1 MDITT
6 EGSLDIGKLPADL
19 LGKLLST
26 ASTTDPRVL
35 LGPRVGAD
43 AAVIDMGDTMLVAKS
58 DPVTFA
64 ADRIGWYAVQVNAND
79 IACLGAMPKWFLA
92 TVLLPEGAAPEL
104 AEEIFREITDA
115 CAELG
120 VALVGGHTE
129 ITYGL
134 TRPIVSGHMLGE
146 AKKADVVWPGGAQ
159 PGDTL
164 PLTLGLAIEGTALL
178 AREAA
183 NALRDGGMSD
193 ADVAAAAS
201 LLESPGISVV
211 HAAQTACTVASVH
224 AMHDPTEGGL
234 ATGLAELA
242 SAAEVGVE
250 VRSDALHVLPE
261 TQLVCRALGLEPL
274 GLLASGALLM
284 ALASDDVE
292 VVQTALSNEGI
303 PSQVIG
309 RVTEA
314 SEGLRIRNADGLVA
328 LPIFARD
335 ELARFMSQPS

>member
-1 MDITT
+1 
-6 EGSLDIGKLPADL
+6 LDIGKLPADL

-43 AAVIDMGDTMLVAKS
+43 AAVIDMGNTVLVAKS

-79 IACLGAMPKWFLA
+79 ISCLGATPKWFLA

-104 AEEIFREITDA
+104 AEEIFSEITEA

-146 AKKADVVWPGGAQ
+146 AKKADVVWPGGAR
-159 PGDTL
+159 PGDAL
-164 PLTLGLAIEGTALL
+164 LLTQGLAIEGTALL
-178 AREAA
+178 AREAP

-211 HAAQTACTVASVH
+211 HAAQTACSVATVH
-224 AMHDPTEGGL
+224 AMHDPTEGGI

-242 SAAEVGVE
+242 SAAEVGLE
-250 VRSDALHVLPE
+250 VSADALHVLSE
-261 TQLVCRALGLEPL
+261 THAVCRALGLDPL

-284 ALASDDVE
+284 AVAPDEVE
-292 VVQTALSNEGI
+292 VVQTALSQEDV

-309 RVTEA
+309 SVTEA
-314 SEGLRIRNADGLVA
+314 SEGLRLRNDNGLVA
-328 LPIFARD
+328 LPTFARD
-335 ELARFMSQPS
+335 ELARFMSLSS

>member
-1 MDITT
+1 M
-6 EGSLDIGKLPADL
+6 DIGKLPPDL
-19 LGKLLST
+19 LERLLSKT
-26 ASTTDPRVL
+26 GKPDPRVL

-43 AAVIDMGDTMLVAKS
+43 AAVIDMGDTVLVAKS

-64 ADRIGWYAVQVNAND
+64 ADRIGWYTVQVNAND
-79 IACLGAMPKWFLA
+79 IACLGATPKWFLA

-104 AEEIFREITDA
+104 AEEIFRDITEA

-146 AKKADVVWPGGAQ
+146 AKKEDVVWPGGAR
-159 PGDTL
+159 PGDSL
-164 PLTLGLAIEGTALL
+164 ILTQGLAIEGTALL

-183 NALRDGGMSD
+183 SALRDGGLSG

-211 HAAQTACTVASVH
+211 HAAQIACSVATVH

-250 VRSDALHVLPE
+250 VDADAIHVLSE
-261 TQLVCRALGLEPL
+261 TKAVCRALGLDPL

-284 ALASDDVE
+284 AMAPDEVE
-292 VVQTALSNEGI
+292 VVQTALGNEGI
-303 PSQVIG
+303 SSKVIG
-309 RVTEA
+309 RVTNA
-314 SEGLRIRNADGLVA
+314 TDGLRLRNADGIVA
-328 LPIFARD
+328 LPTFPRD
-335 ELARFMSQPS
+335 ELARFMSQSS